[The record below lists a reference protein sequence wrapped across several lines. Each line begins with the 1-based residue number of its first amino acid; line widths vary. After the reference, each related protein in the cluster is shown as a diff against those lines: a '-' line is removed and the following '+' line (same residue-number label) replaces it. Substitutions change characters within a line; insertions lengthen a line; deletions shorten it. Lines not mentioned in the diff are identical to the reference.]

1 MLTLT
6 RRIALPMLLGMC
18 HAVAMAHHD
27 EFEHNHN
34 NVPFTNQITCD
45 SAKTNQSSAR
55 IIYDL
60 TAITEGQWNLTSGR
74 GGWANKLDAGI
85 GVKLWTG
92 ATAEGRVL
100 STWQPTDAVADV
112 CQDFSNINAPNR
124 PLRLIHF
131 GLQQTLG
138 KMSVYAGLR
147 EADEDY
153 FCTPLAGISTGAS
166 CGCAPTVN
174 DNFHI
179 NVFPLTSLG
188 LHVTYQPIEPL
199 TIQAS
204 LYNGIAYDTFHR
216 SFRFRPHR
224 DGVITLGSISYER
237 PADNDE
243 DFGATYL
250 IGWNFGNHYRESTQ
264 RRHSQSGFWL
274 TAEQPICHLGR
285 VGVAVGATFAHEFK
299 DPEVA
304 TGYWNGTLA
313 LNRLTRIGGTFALV
327 FNRAYYHE
335 AHESDLEATFSL
347 PLGKYFTLQ
356 PALHHYSTNGQSQW
370 LAQMRVTFA
379 L

>member
-1 MLTLT
+1 M
-6 RRIALPMLLGMC
+6 
-18 HAVAMAHHD
+18 
-27 EFEHNHN
+27 
-34 NVPFTNQITCD
+34 
-45 SAKTNQSSAR
+45 
-55 IIYDL
+55 
-60 TAITEGQWNLTSGR
+60 
-74 GGWANKLDAGI
+74 
-85 GVKLWTG
+85 
-92 ATAEGRVL
+92 
-100 STWQPTDAVADV
+100 
-112 CQDFSNINAPNR
+112 
-124 PLRLIHF
+124 
-131 GLQQTLG
+131 
-138 KMSVYAGLR
+138 
-147 EADEDY
+147 
-153 FCTPLAGISTGAS
+153 AGISTGAS

-327 FNRAYYHE
+327 LIVLITMKHMRATSKLPSVCHW
-335 AHESDLEATFSL
+335 ANISHCSL
-347 PLGKYFTLQ
+347 PFTTT
-356 PALHHYSTNGQSQW
+356 PPMDRANG
-370 LAQMRVTFA
+370 L
-379 L
+379 LKCE